1 MKLALIRKTALALA
15 LALTG
20 TFLSGCINVERHTEP
35 DTTTTVTRTST
46 AVPSSSTTVERTT
59 TY

>member
-1 MKLALIRKTALALA
+1 MKLALIRKISLALG

-20 TFLSGCINVERHTEP
+20 TFLSGCINVERHTDP
-35 DTTTTVTRTST
+35 ATTTTVTRTST
-46 AVPSSSTTVERTT
+46 PAATTVERTT